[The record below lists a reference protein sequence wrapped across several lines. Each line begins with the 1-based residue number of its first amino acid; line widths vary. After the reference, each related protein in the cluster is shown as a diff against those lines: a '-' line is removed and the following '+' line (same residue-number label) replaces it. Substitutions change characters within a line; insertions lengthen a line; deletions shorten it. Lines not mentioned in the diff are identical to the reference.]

1 MELKHATVK
10 ADVKEIEAWRN
21 ICAKS
26 DVVKRLKFQW
36 DPKCDSLLDGR
47 IFDFFVDLEK
57 RNTSI
62 FDIEMSIFHGEI
74 KRQTDPLYESSTD
87 NFIKEVDSHGNEISK
102 SSPGNSQSH
111 HTVSQERSQPI
122 ATPIWDFFS

>member
-57 RNTSI
+57 RNASI

-87 NFIKEVDSHGNEISK
+87 NFIKEVDSHGNEISEL
-102 SSPGNSQSH
+102 SPGNSQSH
-111 HTVSQERSQPI
+111 HHPN
-122 ATPIWDFFS
+122 P